1 MFIERRN
8 REGFHEQ
15 TYSQK
20 LLWQGPLLAQTVQR
34 QIKTSCHIFGGH
46 ACYVASMNSLET
58 ALTEREMTI
67 AWRHRDASY
76 DGAFFFGVK
85 TTGIF
90 CRPSCPSQPKREHLE
105 FFRSGGEA
113 VRAGYRPCKRC
124 QPELANGQPPPWV
137 AQLMARVAESSEH
150 KISARDLR
158 ALGIQ
163 PERARRWFQ
172 RHHGMTF
179 AAWCRGLRLSRAF
192 TQIRS
197 GKPVDDVVFG
207 HGFESHSGF
216 RTAFARTFGKAPGKI
231 RGGDCLHV
239 ALLDTPLGP
248 MLAAVSEKAVCQLE
262 FADRRGLEKSYAE
275 MRRRFK
281 LPVVPGDNAVLQQ
294 LRQELQEYF
303 SGTRKQFNLPLLLC
317 GTNFQERV
325 WRELQRIPF
334 GKTASYEAIA
344 KMIGSPTAFRAVAR
358 ANGTNRLYLLVPCH
372 RVIAKNGH
380 LSGYGGGVWRK
391 RMLLELEHSKVCG

>member
-1 MFIERRN
+1 M
-8 REGFHEQ
+8 
-15 TYSQK
+15 QK
-20 LLWQGPLLAQTVQR
+20 
-34 QIKTSCHIFGGH
+34 K
-46 ACYVASMNSLET
+46 
-58 ALTEREMTI
+58 LTEREMI
-67 AWRHRDASY
+67 AAWRRRDAGY
-76 DGAFFFGVK
+76 DGLFFFGVK

-105 FFRSGGEA
+105 FYYSSGEA

-124 QPELANGQPPPWV
+124 QPELANGQPPEWV
-137 AQLMARVAESSEH
+137 ARLMARAVEASVQ

-158 ALGIQ
+158 ELGIQ

-172 RHHGMTF
+172 KHHGMTF
-179 AAWCRGLRLSRAF
+179 AAWCRGMRLSRAF

-216 RTAFARTFGKAPGKI
+216 RTAFTRTFGKPPGKV
-231 RGGDCLHV
+231 RGGDHLRV

-248 MLAAVSEKAVCQLE
+248 MLAAAGDKALCQLE
-262 FADRRGLEKSYAE
+262 FADRRGLETSYAE

-281 LPVVPGDNAVLQQ
+281 LPVVPGDNAILRQ
-294 LRQELQEYF
+294 LRQELLEYF
-303 SGTRKQFNLPLLLC
+303 GGGRKRFTVALALRGTA
-317 GTNFQERV
+317 FQERV
-325 WRELQRIPF
+325 WCELQKIPF
-334 GKTASYEAIA
+334 GQTISYEGVA
-344 KMIGSPTAFRAVAR
+344 KQIGAPAAVRAVAR

-372 RVIAKNGH
+372 RVIAKDGQ

-391 RMLLELEHSKVCG
+391 RMLLEMEQAACRSSPGSFQGETGASSGVKISPKNFRRNSKASAPPQKMAPKKASVRTNTALPASAI